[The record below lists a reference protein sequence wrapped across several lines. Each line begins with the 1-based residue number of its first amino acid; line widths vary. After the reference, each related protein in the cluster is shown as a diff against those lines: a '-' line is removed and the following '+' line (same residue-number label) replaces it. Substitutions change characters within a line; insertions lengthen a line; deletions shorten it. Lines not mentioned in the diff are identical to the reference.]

1 MMNSNENEYDF
12 ETLETYEQY
21 NNKKIK
27 KEVCFH
33 FNLIFCYFNN
43 REHILCLDMLASKT
57 K

>member
-27 KEVCFH
+27 KEVSVFV
-33 FNLIFCYFNN
+33 FILI
-43 REHILCLDMLASKT
+43 
-57 K
+57 